1 MTTPSSTPSVPLVD
15 ESTTDVPTLTRTT
28 SEPITDLTP
37 TTSEPITEPEPKKK
51 ARAPKA
57 KKASSDANKASDDTN
72 KENEDPDAAEKRPKR
87 AKKDPEQDQP
97 KSKRGHAR
105 PHRRLDSDTIVARID
120 KLDRR
125 IQRAQT
131 QLSEATRHA
140 QGYKREMTFRPDE
153 KPKSMEETLEESS
166 EKAEA

>member
-1 MTTPSSTPSVPLVD
+1 MTSSAPPDLLVD
-15 ESTTDVPTLTRTT
+15 ESTQDIPTLTR
-28 SEPITDLTP
+28 

-57 KKASSDANKASDDTN
+57 KKASDDTSKASDDTN
-72 KENEDPDAAEKRPKR
+72 KENENPDAAEKRPKR

-105 PHRRLDSDTIVARID
+105 PHRRLDSETIVARID

-153 KPKSMEETLEESS
+153 KPKSIEETLEESI
-166 EKAEA
+166 EKGEA

>member
-1 MTTPSSTPSVPLVD
+1 MTTPSSTPSAPLVD
-15 ESTTDVPTLTRTT
+15 ESTTDVPTLTR
-28 SEPITDLTP
+28 

-57 KKASSDANKASDDTN
+57 KKASDDTDDTN

-105 PHRRLDSDTIVARID
+105 PHRRLDSETIVARID

-153 KPKSMEETLEESS
+153 KPKSIEEKLEASI
-166 EKAEA
+166 EKGEA

>member
-1 MTTPSSTPSVPLVD
+1 MTTPSSTPSAPLVD

-28 SEPITDLTP
+28 SEPITDLTR
-37 TTSEPITEPEPKKK
+37 TTSEPITEPQPKKK

-57 KKASSDANKASDDTN
+57 KKASDDTDDTN
-72 KENEDPDAAEKRPKR
+72 KENETPDAAEKRPKR

-105 PHRRLDSDTIVARID
+105 PHRRLDSETIVARID

-153 KPKSMEETLEESS
+153 KPKSMEETLEESI
-166 EKAEA
+166 EKGEA

>member
-1 MTTPSSTPSVPLVD
+1 MTTPSSTPSAPLVD

-28 SEPITDLTP
+28 SEPITDLTR

-57 KKASSDANKASDDTN
+57 KKASDDTDDTN
-72 KENEDPDAAEKRPKR
+72 KENENPDAAEKRPKR

-105 PHRRLDSDTIVARID
+105 PHRRLDSETIVARID

-153 KPKSMEETLEESS
+153 KPKSMEETLEESI
-166 EKAEA
+166 EKGEA

>member
-57 KKASSDANKASDDTN
+57 KKASDDTDDTN

-105 PHRRLDSDTIVARID
+105 PHRRLDSETIVARID

-153 KPKSMEETLEESS
+153 KPKSIEEKLEASI
-166 EKAEA
+166 EKGEA